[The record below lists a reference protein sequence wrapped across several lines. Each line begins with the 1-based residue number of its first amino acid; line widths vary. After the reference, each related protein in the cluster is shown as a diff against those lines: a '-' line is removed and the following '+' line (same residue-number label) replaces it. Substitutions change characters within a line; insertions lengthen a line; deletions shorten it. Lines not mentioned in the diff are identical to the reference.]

1 MKKTHQIGLMTA
13 LLASLAFAPY
23 PQNSVPSAST
33 PAASGAAFRSSVRPN
48 PVKDLPLTP
57 LGVRLA
63 YSFGM

>member
-13 LLASLAFAPY
+13 LLASLAFAPF
-23 PQNSVPSAST
+23 PPKSVQSVST
-33 PAASGAAFRSSVRPN
+33 PASSGAAFGSSVRPN
-48 PVKDLPLTP
+48 AAKDLQLTP